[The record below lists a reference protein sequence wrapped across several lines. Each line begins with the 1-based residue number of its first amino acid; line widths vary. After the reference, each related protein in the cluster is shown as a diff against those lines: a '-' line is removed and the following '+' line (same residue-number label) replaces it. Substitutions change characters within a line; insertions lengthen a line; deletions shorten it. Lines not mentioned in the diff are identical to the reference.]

1 VTVKRNFGMRLKAWL
16 EILRL
21 PNLFT
26 VPGDP
31 VVGYVAASAGRGT
44 LRAVAPVAA
53 AALFLYAAGLLF
65 NDLADIERDRRSRPS
80 RPLPSGR
87 LDAGG
92 VAVAAS
98 GLPALALIFCIQAGW
113 ATAVTGLLLL
123 AAILVYDFFLKER
136 GLWGAVMM
144 GICRG
149 LSVMLGASVAG
160 VAWKSPRVMTVSGA
174 MAVVVGAVTYAARVE
189 TGEEQL
195 RGVRWLVPAAIVVAG
210 VGVLSAA
217 GGVELAGGLF
227 FAGVG
232 PGDCGCCESGVGRSG
247 GRQAGGRRG
256 DGGRADSVAMCL
268 HMGRLGR
275 CGGGCMWGSC
285 RRMVFEPLD
294 RPPD

>member
-1 VTVKRNFGMRLKAWL
+1 MRLKAWL

-31 VVGYVAASAGRGT
+31 VVGYLAASAGRGT

-123 AAILVYDFFLKER
+123 AAILAYDFFLKER

-160 VAWKSPRVMTVSGA
+160 VAWKSPRVMTVCGA
-174 MAVVVGAVTYAARVE
+174 MAVVVGAVTYVARVE

-210 VGVLSAA
+210 VGVLSTA
-217 GGVELAGGLF
+217 GGVGLAGGLF
-227 FAGVG
+227 FAGAALGIAIVASRELVG
-232 PGDCGCCESGVGRSG
+232 PVAGRPAAVGAMVGGLIPLQCAFIWVDSG
-247 GRQAGGRRG
+247 GAAAGVCGVLVVGWFLNRWTGRRI
-256 DGGRADSVAMCL
+256 S
-268 HMGRLGR
+268 
-275 CGGGCMWGSC
+275 GS
-285 RRMVFEPLD
+285 
-294 RPPD
+294 